1 LTQTSRSNIP
11 FAAPL
16 PSSTKRTLA
25 AARRGFTLFEVMLAS
40 GVMATGL
47 VGMIQVVVS
56 GSEMLDVARKQTLAA
71 NIIHTQ
77 IDLYR
82 ASIPADWSQVTN
94 ATTTISLS
102 TAPMTTF
109 SGVTTGFTC
118 TRVVSNV
125 SSDGTLKKVAYT
137 VTWTGVTGRTHTRT
151 GATYI
156 SKFGLHV
163 SQQKT

>member
-1 LTQTSRSNIP
+1 MST
-11 FAAPL
+11 L
-16 PSSTKRTLA
+16 PSFIQRPLK
-25 AARRGFTLFEVMLAS
+25 AARRAFTLFEVMLAS
-40 GVMATGL
+40 GIMVTGL

-82 ASIPADWSQVTN
+82 ASIPPDWSQVAN
-94 ATTTISLS
+94 ATTTVTLS
-102 TAPMTTF
+102 STTF
-109 SGVTTGFTC
+109 SAVTSGFTC
-118 TRVVSNV
+118 TRVISNA

-137 VTWTGVTGRTHTRT
+137 VTWTGVTGRTYTRT
-151 GATYI
+151 GVTYI

-163 SQQKT
+163 SQQRT